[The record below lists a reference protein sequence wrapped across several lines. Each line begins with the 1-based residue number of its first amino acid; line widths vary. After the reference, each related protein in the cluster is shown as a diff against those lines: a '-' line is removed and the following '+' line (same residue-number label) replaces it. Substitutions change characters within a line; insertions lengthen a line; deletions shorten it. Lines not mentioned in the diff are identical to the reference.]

1 MRVVITGQASQIG
14 ATPGRTGRVLLDA
27 GNPVATGSV
36 LRTDHRSARIGR
48 VLVDPRRRGEGLGRA
63 LVQGIIEDVES
74 SLTVDVI
81 RLGVYEH
88 NTVARD
94 LYESLG
100 FEVSSGPP
108 RETVDRDGAL
118 WVSIEMELHV
128 SV

>member
-1 MRVVITGQASQIG
+1 
-14 ATPGRTGRVLLDA
+14 
-27 GNPVATGSV
+27 
-36 LRTDHRSARIGR
+36 
-48 VLVDPRRRGEGLGRA
+48 
-63 LVQGIIEDVES
+63 VQGIIEDVES
-74 SLTVDVI
+74 SLTVDVV